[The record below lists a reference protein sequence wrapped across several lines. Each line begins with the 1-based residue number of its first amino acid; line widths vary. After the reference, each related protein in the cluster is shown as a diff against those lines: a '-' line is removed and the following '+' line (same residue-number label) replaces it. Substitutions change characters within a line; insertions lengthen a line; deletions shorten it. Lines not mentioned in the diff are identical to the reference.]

1 MKQQIQQKQKK
12 KSKQLRIIKTPEPK
26 KVQQVS
32 TVGINPGICFR
43 CKGKIYPYN
52 NYLKLITMN
61 NNKVYEEV
69 WFHIIP
75 NCWGDFNQDKINER
89 MKQIARIGMTA
100 LQSRMNY

>member
-1 MKQQIQQKQKK
+1 MKQQIQQKQNK

-52 NYLKLITMN
+52 NYLKLITMSEG
-61 NNKVYEEV
+61 KVHEHVE
-69 WFHIIP
+69 FHLP
-75 NCWGDFNQDKINER
+75 GCWQEFNQDKINER